1 MKKEEKIS
9 KLDIILTTEVREEIK
24 DEIKELK
31 DEINFLNKIINHIFI
46 ISLLC
51 MLFFN
56 LKEYYNTMIF
66 IWISYIILYIIIRNR
81 IKIFKNNLYG
91 LEHID
96 KEIESFIDY
105 YNESEDLSEEL
116 SQKDVPD
123 TIEAKKYF
131 YFHKIFK

>member
-1 MKKEEKIS
+1 MKKEEKMS
-9 KLDIILTTEVREEIK
+9 KLDIILTSEVRFEI
-24 DEIKELK
+24 DSEIKELK
-31 DEINFLNKIINHIFI
+31 DEISFLNKSINHIFI
-46 ISLLC
+46 ITLLC
-51 MLFFN
+51 LLLLN
-56 LKEYYNTMIF
+56 LTEYYNTMIF
-66 IWISYIILYIIIRNR
+66 VWISYIVLYIIIRNR
-81 IKIFKNNLYG
+81 IRIFKNNLYG
-91 LEHID
+91 LENID

>member
-66 IWISYIILYIIIRNR
+66 VWISYIILYIIIRNR

>member
-1 MKKEEKIS
+1 MKKEEKMS
-9 KLDIILTTEVREEIK
+9 KLDIILTSEVRMEIEG
-24 DEIKELK
+24 EIKELK
-31 DEINFLNKIINHIFI
+31 DEISFLNKSINHIFVI
-46 ISLLC
+46 TLLC
-51 MLFFN
+51 LLLLN
-56 LKEYYNTMIF
+56 LMKYDNTMVF
-66 IWISYIILYIIIRNR
+66 VLVSFIILYVIIRKR
-81 IKIFKNNLYG
+81 IRIFKNNLYG

-105 YNESEDLSEEL
+105 YNESEELSEEL

>member
-1 MKKEEKIS
+1 MKKEEKMS
-9 KLDIILTTEVREEIK
+9 KLDIILTSEVRFEI
-24 DEIKELK
+24 DSEIKELK
-31 DEINFLNKIINHIFI
+31 DEISFLNKSINHIFI
-46 ISLLC
+46 ITLLC
-51 MLFFN
+51 LLLLN
-56 LKEYYNTMIF
+56 LTEYYNTMVF
-66 IWISYIILYIIIRNR
+66 IWISFTVLYVIIRNR
-81 IKIFKNNLYG
+81 IRIFENNLYG
-91 LEHID
+91 LENID

>member
-1 MKKEEKIS
+1 MKKEEKMS
-9 KLDIILTTEVREEIK
+9 KLDIILTSEVRMEIEG
-24 DEIKELK
+24 EIKELK
-31 DEINFLNKIINHIFI
+31 DEISFLNKSINHIFI
-46 ISLLC
+46 ITLLC
-51 MLFFN
+51 LLLLNFM
-56 LKEYYNTMIF
+56 KYDNTMVFVLISF
-66 IWISYIILYIIIRNR
+66 IVLYVTIRKR
-81 IKIFKNNLYG
+81 IRIFKNNLYG

-105 YNESEDLSEEL
+105 YNESEELSEEL

>member
-1 MKKEEKIS
+1 MKKEEKMY
-9 KLDIILTTEVREEIK
+9 KLDIILTSEVRMEIEG
-24 DEIKELK
+24 EIKELK
-31 DEINFLNKIINHIFI
+31 DEISFLNKSINHIFVI
-46 ISLLC
+46 TLLC
-51 MLFFN
+51 LLLLN
-56 LKEYYNTMIF
+56 LMKYDNTMVF
-66 IWISYIILYIIIRNR
+66 VLVSFIILYVIIRKR
-81 IKIFKNNLYG
+81 IRIFKNNLYG

-105 YNESEDLSEEL
+105 YNESEELSEEL

>member
-1 MKKEEKIS
+1 MKKEEKMS
-9 KLDIILTTEVREEIK
+9 KLDIILTSAVRMEIEG
-24 DEIKELK
+24 EIKELK
-31 DEINFLNKIINHIFI
+31 DEISFLNKSINHIFI
-46 ISLLC
+46 ITLLC
-51 MLFFN
+51 LLLLNFM
-56 LKEYYNTMIF
+56 KYDNTMVFVLISF
-66 IWISYIILYIIIRNR
+66 IVLYVTIRKR
-81 IKIFKNNLYG
+81 IRIFKNNLYG

-105 YNESEDLSEEL
+105 YNESEELSEEL

>member
-1 MKKEEKIS
+1 MKKEEKMS
-9 KLDIILTTEVREEIK
+9 KLDIILTSEVRLEIEG
-24 DEIKELK
+24 EIKELK
-31 DEINFLNKIINHIFI
+31 DEISFLNKSINHIFI
-46 ISLLC
+46 ITLLC
-51 MLFFN
+51 LLLLNFM
-56 LKEYYNTMIF
+56 KYDNTMVF
-66 IWISYIILYIIIRNR
+66 VLISFIILYVTIRKR
-81 IKIFKNNLYG
+81 IRIFKNNLYG

-105 YNESEDLSEEL
+105 YNESEELSEEL

>member
-24 DEIKELK
+24 CEIKELK

-46 ISLLC
+46 ISLLF

-56 LKEYYNTMIF
+56 LKVHYNTMIF
-66 IWISYIILYIIIRNR
+66 IWISYIILHIIIRNR

>member
-66 IWISYIILYIIIRNR
+66 VWISYIILYIIIRNR

-123 TIEAKKYF
+123 TIEAKKYL

>member
-9 KLDIILTTEVREEIK
+9 KLDIILTTKVREEIK

-66 IWISYIILYIIIRNR
+66 VWISYIILYIIIRNR